1 MFKFAFTLSF
11 NGCKSVIAYC
21 YVQTFFSVI
30 KVLISQKK
38 NYNYFKKMIGLI
50 YIGMI
55 KHTNY
60 KYIISNVNFFVF
72 LFFDE
77 FEILLEFF

>member
-1 MFKFAFTLSF
+1 
-11 NGCKSVIAYC
+11 
-21 YVQTFFSVI
+21 
-30 KVLISQKK
+30 
-38 NYNYFKKMIGLI
+38 MIGLI